1 MQTHLYS
8 KNGGRIMR
16 QTTLR
21 NRTGWLI
28 FAATMLFSL
37 AVWAAPSQA
46 VDRVVVIPMG
56 NHGAP
61 VAKTGQATKSVAGDD
76 GVTFV

>member
-1 MQTHLYS
+1 MNRRYRPSTSSGRTEAVVGKWNILY
-8 KNGGRIMR
+8 
-16 QTTLR
+16 LP
-21 NRTGWLI
+21 
-28 FAATMLFSL
+28 FALFSL

-61 VAKTGQATKSVAGDD
+61 VTKTGQATKSVAGDD
-76 GVTFV
+76 GG